1 MLLKTVL
8 IRLTSKYIASVEMVL
23 QLIVYL
29 TKYILSGLANDV
41 AVFCYLLKLN
51 TLEILLSDVAI
62 QLLLLLF

>member
-1 MLLKTVL
+1 
-8 IRLTSKYIASVEMVL
+8 MVL